1 MKIIDELKNKISNEN
16 KRIVLE
22 LSNIIID
29 NKITTLEELKQ
40 KEDEIFTYNGK
51 VLNEDERIDFC
62 LEMIKYSSA
71 DYELLSFDEIQEY
84 KRLKLELKSPISNN
98 QKIKDLIILFSMTDR
113 DMMFLTEA
121 YDLIIEQQEHEMD

>member
-40 KEDEIFTYNGK
+40 KEDELFTDNNK
-51 VLNEDERIDFC
+51 VLTEQERIDYC
-62 LEMIKYSSA
+62 LDMIKYSST
-71 DYELLSFDEIQEY
+71 DYELLTYDEIQEY
-84 KRLKLELKSPISNN
+84 KRLKLELKSSIFNN

-121 YDLIIEQQEHEMD
+121 YDLIVSNKL

>member
-1 MKIIDELKNKISNEN
+1 MKIIDDLKNNISTKN
-16 KRIVLE
+16 KKIVLE
-22 LSNIIID
+22 LANFIID

-40 KEDEIFTYNGK
+40 KETAIFSYNGK

-71 DYELLSFDEIQEY
+71 DYELLSFNEIQEY

-98 QKIKDLIILFSMTDR
+98 QKIKDLIILFSMTDK

-121 YDLIIEQQEHEMD
+121 YDLIVSNKL

>member
-1 MKIIDELKNKISNEN
+1 MKIIDDLKNNISTKN
-16 KRIVLE
+16 KKIVLE
-22 LSNIIID
+22 LANFIID
-29 NKITTLEELKQ
+29 NKITTLEDLKQ
-40 KEDEIFTYNGK
+40 KETAIFSYNGK

-121 YDLIIEQQEHEMD
+121 YDLIVSNKL

>member
-40 KEDEIFTYNGK
+40 KEDEIFTYNEK

-71 DYELLSFDEIQEY
+71 DYELLSFNEIQEY
-84 KRLKLELKSPISNN
+84 KRLKLELKSYISNDE
-98 QKIKDLIILFSMTDR
+98 KIKDLIILFSVTDR

-121 YDLIIEQQEHEMD
+121 YDLIVSNKL

>member
-62 LEMIKYSSA
+62 LKMIKYSSA
-71 DYELLSFDEIQEY
+71 DYELL
-84 KRLKLELKSPISNN
+84 
-98 QKIKDLIILFSMTDR
+98 
-113 DMMFLTEA
+113 
-121 YDLIIEQQEHEMD
+121 

>member
-51 VLNEDERIDFC
+51 VLTEDERINYC

>member
-121 YDLIIEQQEHEMD
+121 YDLIVSNKL

>member
-84 KRLKLELKSPISNN
+84 KRLKKELKTSISNK
-98 QKIKDLIILFSMTDR
+98 QKIKNLILLFSMTNR
-113 DMMFLTEA
+113 DMMFLTET
-121 YDLIIEQQEHEMD
+121 YNLLLNSQI

>member
-1 MKIIDELKNKISNEN
+1 MKIIDDLKNNISTKN
-16 KRIVLE
+16 KKIVLE
-22 LSNIIID
+22 LVNFIID

-40 KEDEIFTYNGK
+40 KETAIFSYNGK

-84 KRLKLELKSPISNN
+84 KRLKLELKSYISNDE
-98 QKIKDLIILFSMTDR
+98 KIKDLIILFSMTDR

-121 YDLIIEQQEHEMD
+121 YDLIVSNKL

>member
-71 DYELLSFDEIQEY
+71 DYELLSFNEIQEY
-84 KRLKLELKSPISNN
+84 KRLKLELKSYISNDE
-98 QKIKDLIILFSMTDR
+98 KIKDLIILFSMTDR

-121 YDLIIEQQEHEMD
+121 YDLIVFNKL

>member
-16 KRIVLE
+16 KKIVLE
-22 LSNIIID
+22 LANFIID
-29 NKITTLEELKQ
+29 NKITTLEDLKQ
-40 KEDEIFTYNGK
+40 KETAIFSSNGK

-84 KRLKLELKSPISNN
+84 KRLKLELKSYISNDE
-98 QKIKDLIILFSMTDR
+98 KIKDLIILFSMTDR

-121 YDLIIEQQEHEMD
+121 YDLIVSNKL

>member
-1 MKIIDELKNKISNEN
+1 MKIIDELKNKISNKN
-16 KRIVLE
+16 KKIVLE

-40 KEDEIFTYNGK
+40 KEDEMFTYNGK
-51 VLNEDERIDFC
+51 VLTEEERINYC

-84 KRLKLELKSPISNN
+84 KRLKLELKSSISNN
-98 QKIKDLIILFSMTDR
+98 QKIKNLIILFSMTDR

-121 YDLIIEQQEHEMD
+121 YNLIIEQQEHETD

>member
-1 MKIIDELKNKISNEN
+1 MKIIDELKNKISTKN
-16 KRIVLE
+16 KKIVLE
-22 LSNIIID
+22 LANFIID

-40 KEDEIFTYNGK
+40 KETAIFTYNGK

-71 DYELLSFDEIQEY
+71 DYELLSFNEIQEY
-84 KRLKLELKSPISNN
+84 KRLKLELKSSISNN

-121 YDLIIEQQEHEMD
+121 YDLIVSNKL